1 MRRSAPFSLVGVALG
16 AFLAPVLLLPQ
27 DARAQAGR
35 LLDDAERDRI
45 VEAHNA
51 ARARFGAAPLVWDD
65 TLARQALRCVG
76 ENRGRSFRHC
86 QSGYGENMAG
96 TTGVMAMAAAVQ
108 MWMDEEPLYEIPTQ
122 RCRDFACGHFTQ
134 VVWPTTERVGC
145 AVGPGDAGWTNL
157 ICNYDPPG
165 NYGFWGDADGS
176 ETDDGPFY
184 YFDPPP
190 FERGGSR
197 PPGGGV

>member
-1 MRRSAPFSLVGVALG
+1 MRRCAPLSLVGFAVG
-16 AFLAPVLLLPQ
+16 AFLAPALLLPQ

-86 QSGYGENMAG
+86 QSGYG
-96 TTGVMAMAAAVQ
+96 
-108 MWMDEEPLYEIPTQ
+108 IPTQ

-165 NYGFWGDADGS
+165 NYGFWGDADGT

-197 PPGGGV
+197 PSG